1 MVWHCKICTFINN
14 GNDSTCQACSTPEGG
29 IIPDFQKIKEE
40 DKKEED
46 KKEEGYS
53 WLCQGCPYDYS
64 FNRRSSPNCGNCRKP
79 KVKGIYWKCADCECY
94 TVPRHDE
101 CHNPECGENLA
112 WSIWCCPKCKTNTVD
127 TLKECQ
133 SCSFKKP
140 VR

>member
-1 MVWHCKICTFINN
+1 MKWCCGVCTFINKC
-14 GNDSTCQACSTPEGG
+14 NDSTCQACSTPKGG

-40 DKKEED
+40 DKKEE
-46 KKEEGYS
+46 EGYS
-53 WLCQGCPYDYS
+53 WLCQWWCPYDYS